1 MLFGLAVEAN
11 VLPGSVVSRARVGA
25 ALHHDADA
33 LAAANALHHRAAS
46 AQVKPRPGGVV

>member
-33 LAAANALHHRAAS
+33 LAAADALHHRAAS